1 MAAYII
7 TQITITDPEK
17 FKKYVELSPASIRHY
32 GGRHIARGA
41 RTITLEGE
49 ESTTRNGIIQF
60 DSVDAAL
67 RLVQF
72 VRIPRREAHSRPFN
86 GGDVQDSRGRLTRQS
101 RDRRRR

>member
-7 TQITITDPEK
+7 TQITITDPEE
-17 FKKYVELSPASIRHY
+17 FKQYVALSPASIKQY

-49 ESTTRNGIIQF
+49 ASTTRNGIIQF

-67 RLVQF
+67 RWYNSPEYREVK
-72 VRIPRREAHSRPFN
+72 RI
-86 GGDVQDSRGRLTRQS
+86 
-101 RDRRRR
+101 RDRSSVATFRVLEGV